1 MKRPIIFLIAVLIT
15 GCGVSLV
22 ERWEKKAQKDPVGT
36 LLEMADSLNSSSFRR
51 KMSMTPLG
59 PKVST
64 LFSDVLT
71 SIRYGEL
78 SLEDLLKVAE
88 ANKAYIRYL
97 YDYGLFDDRWETA
110 VFSYREILKA
120 ARRKLEKVEDLDSLA
135 EITRYLKPPITA
147 RAYKKEYESLVDLY
161 RIRTMEEGEVRWGMS
176 ERDVKEIWGEPESV
190 DTVISVAG
198 SSFGKILHYGDRSVL
213 IIDER
218 VEDVFEKR

>member
-1 MKRPIIFLIAVLIT
+1 MRGQVALVVAVLIT

-59 PKVST
+59 PKVSN
-64 LFSDVLT
+64 LFSDVLL
-71 SIRYGEL
+71 SIKYDEL

-88 ANKAYIRYL
+88 ADKAYIRYL
-97 YDYGLFDDRWETA
+97 YDYGLFDERWETA

-120 ARRKLEKVEDLDSLA
+120 ARKKMEKVEDLDSLA

-161 RIRTMEEGEVRWGMS
+161 RLRTMEEGEVRWGMS
-176 ERDVKEIWGEPESV
+176 EKDEGRKGDMGGTGVRG
-190 DTVISVAG
+190 
-198 SSFGKILHYGDRSVL
+198 YGDIGGRFVL
-213 IIDER
+213 REDPPLRGQER
-218 VEDVFEKR
+218 PDNRREGGRCV

>member
-59 PKVST
+59 PKVSN